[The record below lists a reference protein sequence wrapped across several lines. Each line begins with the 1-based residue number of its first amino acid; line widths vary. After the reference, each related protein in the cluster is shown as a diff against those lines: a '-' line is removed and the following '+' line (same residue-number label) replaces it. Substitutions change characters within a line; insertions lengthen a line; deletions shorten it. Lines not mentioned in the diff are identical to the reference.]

1 MTNAFNKRMYLQ
13 VTAKEIFEAVRI
25 ITDPHEVY
33 DCGYTR
39 VTIGR
44 PNSSNYENTSKSVK
58 ATLTNCILQLEC
70 MKQES

>member
-1 MTNAFNKRMYLQ
+1 
-13 VTAKEIFEAVRI
+13 VISKEIFEEVCI

-58 ATLTNCILQLEC
+58 AAFTDCILQFEC
-70 MKQES
+70 MK